1 MAPRGATRGRGGG
14 EGKWVPLVGWGAW
27 SLGLAGENSDK
38 GPLREVSSGDNGL
51 SVGGLG
57 YCFPSPL
64 PREVSMAPSP
74 DLATSVNGDIVWESL
89 SPASLRGV
97 EVREG
102 KQSCEWPLA
111 LCRGTVS
118 PSPPPPWESGGMLE
132 GFPGMALC
140 GVSI

>member
-1 MAPRGATRGRGGG
+1 MGGGSPGASMVVGG
-14 EGKWVPLVGWGAW
+14 EGKWLPLVGWGAW
-27 SLGLAGENSDK
+27 SRGLAGGNSDK

-89 SPASLRGV
+89 SPASLRG
-97 EVREG
+97 G
-102 KQSCEWPLA
+102 W
-111 LCRGTVS
+111 RGGGETV
-118 PSPPPPWESGGMLE
+118 L
-132 GFPGMALC
+132 
-140 GVSI
+140 

>member
-1 MAPRGATRGRGGG
+1 MVTPRGASRGKVGASSRVGSLEPRPGRG
-14 EGKWVPLVGWGAW
+14 
-27 SLGLAGENSDK
+27 NSDK

-64 PREVSMAPSP
+64 PREVSMAPSANS
-74 DLATSVNGDIVWESL
+74 ATSVNGDIVWESL

-97 EVREG
+97 EVGEG

-118 PSPPPPWESGGMLE
+118 LSPPPPWESGGMLE
-132 GFPGMALC
+132 GFPGTALC